1 MFSAYF
7 ISWNLAPIRNYTNVH
22 DTQMKINLR
31 DNFAIL
37 IMTPFWFFQ
46 QVLFLYI
53 FFFFSEIL

>member
-1 MFSAYF
+1 MFSAYL

-37 IMTPFWFFQ
+37 IMTPFW
-46 QVLFLYI
+46 
-53 FFFFSEIL
+53 